1 MINFNEVPLK
11 VGLRGS
17 QMVFRLCRSS
27 ASAAF
32 QNRFAAGSLLWG
44 ILAIMG
50 VALPCSGSESIR
62 VAIADNQRSVTLESP
77 AGLRTTGVP
86 GSKSGRSAIYR
97 AVDVGKTPVRVSS
110 SGEFINVNGKAYRG
124 AIEIRKKGNG
134 RLLVI
139 NDLDLEAYL
148 LGVVAAEIPSNWEME
163 ALKSQAVASRT
174 YALYQKQNA
183 GRRPYHILATVDS
196 QMYLGR
202 RGERTRAAEA
212 VEATQDLVIMYRG
225 DVIPAFYHS
234 SCGGH
239 TENALELWGID
250 EPFLKGVDC
259 DCQNISTYGIW
270 EKRFTTAGVI
280 HALRRQGFR
289 LADIG
294 SVEMGDLTPAGR
306 VKNVIFRDSGRTTSV
321 PAETIRAA
329 LGYSNIPSIFFEPEL
344 MDREV
349 VFSGRGL
356 GHGIG
361 LCQWGAKEM
370 ARNGA
375 DYRVILSHY
384 YPGTTVARK
393 QGR

>member
-1 MINFNEVPLK
+1 VVDPYLWIWCLQVSK
-11 VGLRGS
+11 VFS
-17 QMVFRLCRSS
+17 ISCITLCILLPAGPSL
-27 ASAAF
+27 AA
-32 QNRFAAGSLLWG
+32 
-44 ILAIMG
+44 
-50 VALPCSGSESIR
+50 SIR

-77 AGLRTTGVP
+77 AGLRTTDAP
-86 GSKSGRSAIYR
+86 GRRKSGQSATYH
-97 AVDVGKTPVRVSS
+97 AADVGKTPVRVSS
-110 SGEFINVNGKAYRG
+110 PGKFIKVNGKAYRG

-134 RLLVI
+134 KLMVI

-148 LGVVAAEIPSNWEME
+148 LGVVAAEIPSDWKME
-163 ALKSQAVASRT
+163 ALKAQAVASRT

-196 QMYLGR
+196 QMYLGK
-202 RGERTRAAEA
+202 RGERTRATEA
-212 VEATQDLVIMYRG
+212 VEETKGRVIVYQNE
-225 DVIPAFYHS
+225 VIPAFYHS

-250 EPFLKGVDC
+250 EPYLKGVDC
-259 DCQNISTYGIW
+259 DSQMISKYGIW

-280 HALRRQGFR
+280 RALRREGFR

-294 SVEMGDLTPAGR
+294 SVETGELTPAGR
-306 VKNVIFRDSGRTTSV
+306 VKNVIFHYSGRTMSV

-344 MDREV
+344 IDQEV

-375 DYRVILSHY
+375 DYKAILSHY
-384 YPGTTVARK
+384 YPGTAVVRR
-393 QGR
+393 QDH

>member
-1 MINFNEVPLK
+1 LQVN
-11 VGLRGS
+11 
-17 QMVFRLCRSS
+17 RLFS
-27 ASAAF
+27 AICISLSILLT
-32 QNRFAAGSLLWG
+32 AGYSL
-44 ILAIMG
+44 A
-50 VALPCSGSESIR
+50 ESIR
-62 VAIADNQRSVTLESP
+62 VAIADDQRSVALESP
-77 AGLRTTGVP
+77 AGLRITDAP
-86 GSKSGRSAIYR
+86 GIKSGQSATFL
-97 AVDVGKTPVRVSS
+97 AANVGKTPVRVSS
-110 SGEFINVNGKAYRG
+110 SGGFIKVNGKAYRG

-148 LGVVAAEIPSNWEME
+148 LGVVAAEIPSDWERE
-163 ALKSQAVASRT
+163 ALKAQAVASRT

-183 GRRPYHILATVDS
+183 GRRPYHILATVES
-196 QMYLGR
+196 QMYLGK
-202 RGERTRAAEA
+202 RGERIRATEA
-212 VEATQDLVIMYRG
+212 VEETEGLVITYRG
-225 DVIPAFYHS
+225 AVIPAFYHS

-259 DCQNISTYGIW
+259 DCQNISKYGIW

-280 HALRRQGFR
+280 RALRREGFR
-289 LADIG
+289 IADIG

-306 VKNVIFRDSGRTTSV
+306 VKSVIFRHSGSTTSV

-329 LGYSNIPSIFFEPEL
+329 LGYSSIPSIFFEPEL
-344 MDREV
+344 IDQEV

-375 DYRVILSHY
+375 TYEAILSHY
-384 YPGTTVARK
+384 YPGTAVVHR

>member
-1 MINFNEVPLK
+1 MRKWYLPVNRSFSAICIT
-11 VGLRGS
+11 
-17 QMVFRLCRSS
+17 LCVVVS
-27 ASAAF
+27 AGYSHA
-32 QNRFAAGSLLWG
+32 
-44 ILAIMG
+44 
-50 VALPCSGSESIR
+50 ESIR
-62 VAIADNQRSVTLESP
+62 VAIADNQRSVVLGSP
-77 AGLRTTGVP
+77 AGLRTTGAP
-86 GSKSGRSAIYR
+86 GNRSGQSATYR
-97 AVDVGKTPVRVSS
+97 AADMGRTPVRMSS
-110 SGEFINVNGKAYRG
+110 PGGFINVNGKAYRG
-124 AIEIRKKGNG
+124 TIEIRKKGNG

-148 LGVVAAEIPSNWEME
+148 LGVVAAEIPSDWESE
-163 ALKSQAVASRT
+163 ALKAQAVASRT

-183 GRRPYHILATVDS
+183 GRRSYHILATVDS
-196 QMYLGR
+196 QMYLGK
-202 RGERTRAAEA
+202 RGERRRATEA
-212 VEATQDLVIMYRG
+212 VEETAGLVITYRG
-225 DVIPAFYHS
+225 EVIPAFYHS

-259 DCQNISTYGIW
+259 DCQNISKYGIW
-270 EKRFTTAGVI
+270 EKRFTTAGVMA
-280 HALRRQGFR
+280 ALRREGFR

-294 SVEMGDLTPAGR
+294 GVEMGAVTPAGR
-306 VKNVIFRDSGRTTSV
+306 VKNVIFHNSGTTTSV

-344 MDREV
+344 IDQEV

-375 DYRVILSHY
+375 DYRAIISHY
-384 YPGTTVARK
+384 YPGTAVVRK
-393 QGR
+393 QGN

>member
-1 MINFNEVPLK
+1 MGKWCLPMNRIFYA
-11 VGLRGS
+11 S
-17 QMVFRLCRSS
+17 CITLCLV
-27 ASAAF
+27 AF
-32 QNRFAAGSLLWG
+32 AGYSR
-44 ILAIMG
+44 A
-50 VALPCSGSESIR
+50 ESIR
-62 VAIADNQRSVTLESP
+62 VVIADNQRSVALGSP
-77 AGLRTTGVP
+77 AGIRTAGAPARTSVQT
-86 GSKSGRSAIYR
+86 ATYR
-97 AVDVGKTPVRVSS
+97 AADVGKTPIRVSTP
-110 SGEFINVNGKAYRG
+110 GRFINVNGNAYRG

-148 LGVVAAEIPSNWEME
+148 LGVVAAEIPSDWESE
-163 ALKSQAVASRT
+163 ALKAQAIASRT

-183 GRRPYHILATVDS
+183 GRRSYHILATVDS
-196 QMYLGR
+196 QMYLGK
-202 RGERTRAAEA
+202 RGERTRATKA
-212 VEATQDLVIMYRG
+212 VEETEGLVITYLG

-259 DCQNISTYGIW
+259 DCQNISKYGIW

-280 HALRRQGFR
+280 RALRREGFR
-289 LADIG
+289 FADIS
-294 SVEMGDLTPAGR
+294 SVEMGDVTPAGR
-306 VKNVIFRDSGRTTSV
+306 VKNVIFRNSGKATSV

-344 MDREV
+344 IDQEV

-361 LCQWGAKEM
+361 LCQWGAKEL
-370 ARNGA
+370 ARSGA
-375 DYRVILSHY
+375 DYRAILSHY
-384 YPGTTVARK
+384 YPGTAVVRK
-393 QGR
+393 QGN

>member
-1 MINFNEVPLK
+1 MNTFFSTVCITLFLLLP
-11 VGLRGS
+11 
-17 QMVFRLCRSS
+17 
-27 ASAAF
+27 
-32 QNRFAAGSLLWG
+32 AGDSL
-44 ILAIMG
+44 A
-50 VALPCSGSESIR
+50 ESIR
-62 VAIADNQRSVTLESP
+62 VAIADNQRSVTLGSP
-77 AGLRTTGVP
+77 AGLRITGAS
-86 GSKSGRSAIYR
+86 GSGSGRSVVYR
-97 AVDVGKTPVRVSS
+97 ATDVGKTPVRVSS
-110 SGEFINVNGKAYRG
+110 SGAYINVDGKAYRG
-124 AIEIRKKGNG
+124 AIEIRKKSNG

-148 LGVVAAEIPSNWEME
+148 LGVVAAEIPSDWEME
-163 ALKSQAVASRT
+163 TLKAQAVASRT

-202 RGERTRAAEA
+202 RGERKRATEA
-212 VEATQDLVIMYRG
+212 VEETQGLVITYR
-225 DVIPAFYHS
+225 DKVIPAFYHA

-259 DCQNISTYGIW
+259 DCQNISKYGIW

-280 HALRRQGFR
+280 RALRREGFR

-306 VKNVIFRDSGRTTSV
+306 VKNVIFRHSGRATSV
-321 PAETIRAA
+321 PSETIRAA

-344 MDREV
+344 MDQEV

-375 DYRVILSHY
+375 DYKAILSHY
-384 YPGTTVARK
+384 YPGTAVVRR
-393 QGR
+393 QGL

>member
-1 MINFNEVPLK
+1 M
-11 VGLRGS
+11 
-17 QMVFRLCRSS
+17 LCSLIVDLCIRKGCLQVNT
-27 ASAAF
+27 F
-32 QNRFAAGSLLWG
+32 FFTICITLCILLPAGSS
-44 ILAIMG
+44 LA
-50 VALPCSGSESIR
+50 ESIR
-62 VAIADNQRSVTLESP
+62 VAIADNQPSVTLESP
-77 AGLRTTGVP
+77 AGLRTTGAP
-86 GSKSGRSAIYR
+86 GRKSGQSATYR
-97 AVDVGKTPVRVSS
+97 AADVGKKPVRVSS
-110 SGEFINVNGKAYRG
+110 SGAFINVNGKAYRG
-124 AIEIRKKGNG
+124 EIEIRKKGNG

-148 LGVVAAEIPSNWEME
+148 LGVVAAEIPSDWEME
-163 ALKSQAVASRT
+163 ALKAQAVASRT
-174 YALYQKQNA
+174 YALYEKQNA

-202 RGERTRAAEA
+202 RGERTRATEA
-212 VEATQDLVIMYRG
+212 VEATRDLVITYRG

-280 HALRRQGFR
+280 RALRRQGFR

-306 VKNVIFRDSGRTTSV
+306 VKNVIFRNSGRATSV

-344 MDREV
+344 MDQEV

-375 DYRVILSHY
+375 DYRAILSHY
-384 YPGTTVARK
+384 YPGTDVVLK